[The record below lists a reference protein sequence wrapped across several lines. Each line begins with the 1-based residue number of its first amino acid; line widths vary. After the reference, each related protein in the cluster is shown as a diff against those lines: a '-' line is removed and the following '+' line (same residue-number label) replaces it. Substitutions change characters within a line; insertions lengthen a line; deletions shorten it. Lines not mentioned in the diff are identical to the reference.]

1 MLWKCYDESTSKK
14 EHTQLDDL
22 WVRPQAIEAIQLIQ
36 AWPSKERK
44 KERKYQDKRENLK
57 KKQNKKETKFA
68 LYSLSYLFDR
78 PTRQVIGRWTQSN

>member
-1 MLWKCYDESTSKK
+1 MLWKYYDGSTSKK
-14 EHTQLDDL
+14 EHTQLDDS

-36 AWPSKERK
+36 AWPS

-78 PTRQVIGRWTQSN
+78 STRQVIGRWTQSN